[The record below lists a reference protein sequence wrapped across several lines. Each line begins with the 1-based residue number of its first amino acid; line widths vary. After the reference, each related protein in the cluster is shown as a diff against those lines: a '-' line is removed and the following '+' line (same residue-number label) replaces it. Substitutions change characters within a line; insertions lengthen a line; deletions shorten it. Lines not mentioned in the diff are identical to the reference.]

1 MKFLNRLHILWLLL
15 ILMGF
20 ASLSACKKDST
31 AIVDIPA
38 DAQKKTLIDY
48 LLNYEGMYMVKY
60 KVFYNEQYQVREIYR
75 GEQFAADLQMQLFAR
90 MYYSEQK
97 TTPAQQLP
105 DSVVFYNTKGK
116 VSEVV
121 RTDFRPLPSRESGK
135 NYLWPDRHNKV
146 MDVPGIAALMAIAG
160 KKVNWGG
167 DGHLGSGATI
177 DTYGS
182 FSMVNSPSLSDVYTE
197 YYEETGYDFE
207 TKTWKK
213 MTRSRVYMLRFQEEG
228 FPTDV
233 IFTNNLNPA
242 VPYLKIAYKR
252 Q

>member
-1 MKFLNRLHILWLLL
+1 MKFSNKLHILWLLL
-15 ILMGF
+15 IVMGF
-20 ASLSACKKDST
+20 ASLSACKKSST

-60 KVFYNEQYQVREIYR
+60 KVFYDEQYQVREIYR

-90 MYYSEQK
+90 MYYPEQK
-97 TTPAQQLP
+97 VAPQLQMP

-121 RTDFRPLPSRESGK
+121 KTGFTTLPLRESGK
-135 NYLWPDRHNKV
+135 DYLWPNRHNKI
-146 MDVPGIAALMAIAG
+146 MDVPGIAALMAVAG

-167 DGHLGSGATI
+167 DGHLGSGSTI
-177 DTYGS
+177 DTYDA
-182 FSMVNSPSLSDVYTE
+182 FSMVNSSSLSDVYTE

-207 TKTWKK
+207 SKTWKK
-213 MTRSRVYMLRFQEEG
+213 MTRSRVYMIRFQEEG

-233 IFTNNLNPA
+233 IFTDKINPA